1 MSSTCGH
8 SSFIFL
14 PPTLAFLVEN
24 VHAITPNQDIDRS
37 VPRCKFCDLLAAQ
50 ERANQ
55 ADKPPPTHESLVDK
69 LDRDIKLTQDLIS
82 EGIRKDELE
91 KALEVMKKQ
100 LDDAVMATDLRIAG
114 AWKEYWAVW
123 GHGEGPDRA
132 NEYYEGDGDDD
143 IAGSVE
149 DAATMGV
156 ADAVATVE
164 AAESVEAVVEKK
176 PKPAPKKKGGPSRK
190 K

>member
-8 SSFIFL
+8 SSFTFL

-37 VPRCKFCDLLAAQ
+37 TPRCKFCDLLAAQ
-50 ERANQ
+50 ERANH

-100 LDDAVMATDLRIAG
+100 LDDAVMATDLRVAE
-114 AWKEYWAVW
+114 AWKEYWAIW
-123 GHGEGPDRA
+123 GHGEGLDRE
-132 NEYYEGDGDDD
+132 NEYYEDDED
-143 IAGSVE
+143 DSFAGSVE
-149 DAATMGV
+149 DADAVGV
-156 ADAVATVE
+156 AGAVATVK
-164 AAESVEAVVEKK
+164 AAETVEVVEKK
-176 PKPAPKKKGGPSRK
+176 PKPAPKKKGRPSRK